1 MKNELLERAEL
12 LILAS
17 LARREAKESD
27 QVMARNELKNPELK
41 WTPGIKID
49 TNRKN

>member
-27 QVMARNELKNPELK
+27 QVMTRDELKSPYFK
-41 WTPGIKID
+41 WAPGIKID